1 MERTK
6 LSKRIA
12 ARKGQFGQGMTEY
25 IIIVALVAIGA
36 IAVYNFFG
44 HTVQDQMAAVA
55 NGLAGQNGT
64 AQTAETNATS
74 AAGKASTQANT
85 AYGLKDFANKT
96 GDN

>member
-1 MERTK
+1 MNTR
-6 LSKRIA
+6 LSNRSSG
-12 ARKGQFGQGMTEY
+12 RRQRGQGMTEY

-55 NGLAGQNGT
+55 NGLAGQSGAATGAENDAT
-64 AQTAETNATS
+64 AQ
-74 AAGKASTQANT
+74 AAKAATQAKT

>member
-1 MERTK
+1 MNTK
-6 LSKRIA
+6 PTNRSG
-12 ARKGQFGQGMTEY
+12 ARRQRGQGMTEY

-55 NGLAGQNGT
+55 NGLAGQSATAKASETDAT
-64 AQTAETNATS
+64 AQ
-74 AAGKASTQANT
+74 AAKAGTQAKT
-85 AYGLKDFANKT
+85 AYGLKDFADKT